1 MENSRRQGRLVGV
14 FVIVQLVLLIVP
26 YVMLAPGVTADYVT
40 AAAEMSATIK
50 TAVFLLFGTGAVT
63 LAIAITAY
71 PAFRE
76 RSLQWSLWL
85 VAISIVWFVM
95 QCVDN
100 AYVMSMVSLSRR
112 FAENTGANSG
122 LYDLIAAQTR
132 SSRMWVHYTELLG
145 YDIWFTSFYGI
156 LLRYTLVPRLIS
168 LIGLLAVLLH
178 LVAIPLPMFFDY
190 PGTPLLVASLAVS
203 HVLAGGWL
211 IARDFSEGRV
221 K

>member
-1 MENSRRQGRLVGV
+1 VLVEVHMENSRRQGRLVGV

-132 SSRMWVHYTELLG
+132 SSRMWVHYTGLLV

-156 LLRYTLVPRLIS
+156 LLRFTLVPRIIS
-168 LIGLLAVLLH
+168 LIGLRRPAASCCDTAANVLWLPGYSTARSFACRESCTRRRAV
-178 LVAIPLPMFFDY
+178 DSQ
-190 PGTPLLVASLAVS
+190 GS
-203 HVLAGGWL
+203 
-211 IARDFSEGRV
+211 
-221 K
+221 